1 MKIAYINKGRKNN
14 IKILLSLTFALI
26 ILSAFAAN
34 TFAAMGLPGDN
45 GVGIANGM
53 NNGTG
58 NGMGNGAGRGTGND
72 RGTRMGEGLDNNIPE
87 GGVPT
92 PSDTFQ
98 GNLGDTDGDG
108 VVEDKG
114 TGDGL
119 IGDIGDMGS
128 EIISDIGDAGSDM
141 ISDIGDGMENGANAP
156 DSGKTPADSGMTND
170 AGGKAGTVVAIVVA
184 ILVAIALVI
193 LIIVL
198 IPRDKN
204 RRK

>member
-1 MKIAYINKGRKNN
+1 MKSSYINKGRKNS
-14 IKILLSLTFALI
+14 IKILFSLILSLAALFAF
-26 ILSAFAAN
+26 SANA
-34 TFAAMGLPGDN
+34 FAAMGMPGDN

-53 NNGTG
+53 DR
-58 NGMGNGAGRGTGND
+58 GMGND

-92 PSDTFQ
+92 PSDTVH

-114 TGDGL
+114 TGEGI

-128 EIISDIGDAGSDM
+128 EIVSDIGEAGSEI
-141 ISDIGDGMENGANAP
+141 ISDIGDGLGDGTKAP
-156 DSGKTPADSGMTND
+156 DTNKTPADSGMANETE
-170 AGGKAGTVVAIVVA
+170 GRAGTIVAIVIAV
-184 ILVAIALVI
+184 LVAIALII
-193 LIIVL
+193 LILVL

-204 RRK
+204 KKR

>member
-1 MKIAYINKGRKNN
+1 MKAA
-14 IKILLSLTFALI
+14 LALI
-26 ILSAFAAN
+26 LTLVTLVFLASNA
-34 TFAAMGLPGDN
+34 FAAMGTPGAGIEGGGNGMNN

-53 NNGTG
+53 DNGSAGGMNNG
-58 NGMGNGAGRGTGND
+58 
-72 RGTRMGEGLDNNIPE
+72 RGTRMGEGLDNNLPE

-92 PSDTFQ
+92 PSDTFH

-128 EIISDIGDAGSDM
+128 EIISDIGDAGSD
-141 ISDIGDGMENGANAP
+141 IVNDIGDGVGNGTKAP
-156 DSGKTPADSGMTND
+156 DTGRTPADSGTAND
-170 AGGKAGTVVAIVVA
+170 ADGKAGTVVAIVVA

-204 RRK
+204 KRK

>member
-1 MKIAYINKGRKNN
+1 MKSSYINKRRFFCFKAM
-14 IKILLSLTFALI
+14 LSVVLTLVTLI
-26 ILSAFAAN
+26 FLAAN
-34 TFAAMGLPGDN
+34 AFAAMGLPGDN
-45 GVGIANGM
+45 GVGISGGM
-53 NNGTG
+53 DQGAKS
-58 NGMGNGAGRGTGND
+58 GMGSD

-92 PSDTFQ
+92 PSDTVH

-128 EIISDIGDAGSDM
+128 EIISDIGEAGSDI
-141 ISDIGDGMENGANAP
+141 ISDIGDGNGNGANSP
-156 DSGKTPADSGMTND
+156 NTGKAPADSGTAND

-184 ILVAIALVI
+184 ILVAVALVI

-204 RRK
+204 KNR

>member
-1 MKIAYINKGRKNN
+1 MKSSYINNRRFFC
-14 IKILLSLTFALI
+14 IKTALTLVLILATLVFL
-26 ILSAFAAN
+26 AAN
-34 TFAAMGLPGDN
+34 AFAAMGTPGAGVAGSGNGMNSGANN

-53 NNGTG
+53 DN
-58 NGMGNGAGRGTGND
+58 GRGTGND

-92 PSDTFQ
+92 PSDTMH

-128 EIISDIGDAGSDM
+128 EIISDIGDAGSDI
-141 ISDIGDGMENGANAP
+141 ISDIGDGMDNGTKA
-156 DSGKTPADSGMTND
+156 PADSGMTNEAD
-170 AGGKAGTVVAIVVA
+170 GKGGTVVAIVVA

-204 RRK
+204 KRK

>member
-1 MKIAYINKGRKNN
+1 MKSSYINKERK
-14 IKILLSLTFALI
+14 IKVKILFSLALALI
-26 ILSAFAAN
+26 TVFTLAAN
-34 TFAAMGLPGDN
+34 AFAAMGLPGDN

-53 NNGTG
+53 DKSIN
-58 NGMGNGAGRGTGND
+58 ND
-72 RGTRMGEGLDNNIPE
+72 RGVRMGEGLDNNLPE

-92 PSDTFQ
+92 PGDTVH

-128 EIISDIGDAGSDM
+128 EIISDIGDAGSDI
-141 ISDIGDGMENGANAP
+141 ISDIGDGMGNDTKN
-156 DSGKTPADSGMTND
+156 PADSGMTND
-170 AGGKAGTVVAIVVA
+170 EGGRSGSAVTIVIAV
-184 ILVAIALVI
+184 LVAIAVII

-198 IPRDKN
+198 IPKDKN
-204 RRK
+204 KRK

>member
-1 MKIAYINKGRKNN
+1 MKSSYINKGRKNN
-14 IKILLSLTFALI
+14 FKILFSL
-26 ILSAFAAN
+26 ILSMAALFAFSAN
-34 TFAAMGLPGDN
+34 AFAAMGMPGDN

-53 NNGTG
+53 DR
-58 NGMGNGAGRGTGND
+58 GMGND

-92 PSDTFQ
+92 PSDTVH

-114 TGDGL
+114 TGEGI

-128 EIISDIGDAGSDM
+128 EIV
-141 ISDIGDGMENGANAP
+141 SDIGDGLGDGTKAP
-156 DSGKTPADSGMTND
+156 DTNKTPEDSGMANETE
-170 AGGKAGTVVAIVVA
+170 GRAGTVVAIVIAV
-184 ILVAIALVI
+184 LVAIALII
-193 LIIVL
+193 LILVL

-204 RRK
+204 KRR